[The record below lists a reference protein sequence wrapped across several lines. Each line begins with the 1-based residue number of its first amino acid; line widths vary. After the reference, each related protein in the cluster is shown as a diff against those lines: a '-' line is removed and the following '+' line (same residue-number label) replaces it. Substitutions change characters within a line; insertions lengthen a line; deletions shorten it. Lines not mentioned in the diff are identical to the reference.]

1 MYTSFPT
8 LPLPD
13 ALPLYSVNVVRPA
26 HRLIA
31 LGGNDV
37 IKVSTLGLQ
46 AGRDTLGH
54 RFMAGQII
62 SIATPE
68 SYESQLHQEGK
79 VIASFPERRALI
91 DRQMQEQALALG
103 DTIGAGAEVDAHLEE
118 VNALVAH
125 RSEEQTS
132 ELQSRM

>member
-1 MYTSFPT
+1 MRYQLADGITSVKF
-8 LPLPD
+8 
-13 ALPLYSVNVVRPA
+13 VRPA

-31 LGGNDV
+31 LWGNDV

-91 DRQMQEQALALG
+91 DRQLQEQALAQ
-103 DTIGAGAEVDAHLEE
+103 IGRASCRERVCQY
-118 VNALVAH
+118 V
-125 RSEEQTS
+125 
-132 ELQSRM
+132 